1 MDGSL
6 QFMVVYF
13 EIFKAKNSGGDNKN
27 TYKCH
32 VSFTEIPQ
40 LEAKV
45 REKL

>member
-1 MDGSL
+1 
-6 QFMVVYF
+6 MVVYF
-13 EIFKAKNSGGDNKN
+13 EIFKAKNSGVDNKN